1 MLLSRPMSRL
11 TLALALAVA
20 AALASSPALRADDA
34 ASEQVVVISAHADRA
49 SHTLIVTGLDFGEE
63 APRVTLGVEDLEVV
77 SHDLGQVVATLPD
90 RFPSGS
96 YLLIVARGSKLSDYD
111 VFHVTLPNLA
121 EAERPERPERA
132 PRAEAQRGET
142 GPAGPAGVAGA
153 AGATGL
159 TGPAGPRGEA
169 GPQGPPGPAGRLELA
184 GRRCPSG
191 SYVAGFDEAGGLA
204 CELLA
209 AAGVVAD
216 GAAGEPPARGI
227 TASEC
232 LGDEAG
238 SGSDLPDAWDS
249 RVPVLASYPT
259 ARGGQARGTFG
270 GALDRDLFSLAASE
284 DDGRFCFDDRRDKP
298 VRAHLVLTAPSKSGA
313 SVCACWSSAGSACD
327 RSRNE
332 CVAAAAGTSAELDV
346 AMRMVCGAVDQ
357 GTLEVEVRAATPEAA
372 CGDWSLDW
380 RIAE

>member
-1 MLLSRPMSRL
+1 MLLPRPLFR
-11 TLALALAVA
+11 LALALAVA
-20 AALASSPALRADDA
+20 APLASSPALRADDA

-63 APRVTLGVEDLEVV
+63 APRVTLGVDDLEVV

-111 VFHVTLPNLA
+111 VFHVTLPDLA
-121 EAERPERPERA
+121 DAELPERPERA
-132 PRAEAQRGET
+132 PRAEAQRGEA
-142 GPAGPAGVAGA
+142 GPAGPAGAAGA
-153 AGATGL
+153 AGAAGQP
-159 TGPAGPRGEA
+159 GPAGARGET
-169 GPQGPPGPAGRLELA
+169 GPQGPPGPPGRLELA

-204 CELLA
+204 CEPLA

-216 GAAGEPPARGI
+216 GSASEAPAESY
-227 TASEC
+227 APSEC
-232 LGDEAG
+232 LADEAG
-238 SGSDLPDAWDS
+238 SGTDLPDAWNS

-259 ARGGQARGTFG
+259 ERSGQERGTFG
-270 GALDRDLFSLAASE
+270 GAADRDLFSLAASE

-298 VRAHLVLTAPSKSGA
+298 IRAHLVLTAPSKSGA
-313 SVCACWSSAGSACD
+313 SVCACWSTAGSACD

-332 CVAAAAGTSAELDV
+332 CVAAAAGSSAELDV
-346 AMRMVCGAVDQ
+346 AMRMVCGAIDQ
-357 GTLEVEVRAATPEAA
+357 GTLEVEVRAATRDAA
-372 CGDWSLDW
+372 CGAWSLDW